1 MPPSLL
7 LGDTLESR
15 SHSMAYY
22 VTLTL
27 KTLNQYGYHNLEL
40 IYQGDFNYINSR
52 VFTMES

>member
-22 VTLTL
+22 LTL